1 MTTTITATPQPDT
14 ASVRLNI
21 ATDALSSPQ
30 VILDLTA
37 AAIKAEST
45 SLWSGSWSSCDLFG
59 SLVSFYSTATYGTA
73 RRTLTGLVIGSSYTV
88 EIKAERSTYTTFEVL
103 GKGSSAIP
111 SGSGVWSH
119 TLTFTATATSHVLSI
134 NTVFNNLPYIQN
146 IKVSLIPPAYSFSL
160 TRSDA
165 NGIVPVRLFEGQGI
179 SGGALIVTDYE
190 PSLTGPLTYTV
201 NTTTAAT
208 VTTTLALQETW
219 LTVPVAPQYSAQAD
233 LVTGLTSA
241 RETTTTVHKIINR
254 PDPILTLGALRLR
267 SGSLTV
273 WCPSYAVGRT
283 LEAVYGRGEI
293 VMLRQSDYAGLDMF
307 HAATGNVSL
316 ALEDTMTPT
325 RRWLLSVDY
334 TEVKRPSGALTGAI
348 GWTYAASTARNAT
361 YGASAL
367 EFPTYGDLLIGP
379 L

>member
-1 MTTTITATPQPDT
+1 VIYDASYDEVIFQTAGINAYATAQRTITGLTIGT
-14 ASVRLNI
+14 TYR
-21 ATDALSSPQ
+21 
-30 VILDLTA
+30 LDLTA
-37 AAIKAEST
+37 TAGA
-45 SLWSGSWSSCDLFG
+45 GGRLF
-59 SLVSFYSTATYGTA
+59 SV
-73 RRTLTGLVIGSSYTV
+73 V
-88 EIKAERSTYTTFEVL
+88 
-103 GKGSSAIP
+103 GKGAVTIP
-111 SGSGVWSH
+111 GNASYQTYSI
-119 TLTFTATATSHVLSI
+119 TFIATATSHVVLL
-134 NTVFNNLPYIQN
+134 NTEWYGPSFHRLTVTSVP
-146 IKVSLIPPAYSFSL
+146 SAYVFSL

-165 NGIVPVRLFEGQGI
+165 NGITPVRLFQGQGI
-179 SGGALIVTDYE
+179 VGGALIVTDYE

-201 NTTTAAT
+201 NTTTAVS
-208 VTTTLALQETW
+208 VTTTLALPETW
-219 LTVPVAPQYSAQAD
+219 LTVPVAPQYSARAD

-361 YGASAL
+361 YRASAI